1 MNIVTRTYQS
11 VVDKLDAL
19 NDQRRLVAFKVSIGL
34 KVIFAILC
42 LAFVPRGIELIT
54 YVLVVCLADWFLIS
68 KLLHQPVEPDEDD
81 EWSGV

>member
-11 VVDKLDAL
+11 LVDKLDAL
-19 NDQRRLVAFKVSIGL
+19 NDQRRLVAFKMSIGL
-34 KVIFAILC
+34 KAVLAILC

-54 YVLVVCLADWFLIS
+54 YALVVCLADWFLIA
-68 KLLHQPVEPDEDD
+68 KLLHQPVEPDDDD